1 MNYRASIAT
10 LVLLVASA
18 AALGQQATDTVPGK
32 QATDTAPGKQATDTA
47 PGPAATDATS
57 GQQAIGTSPGQA
69 AIGSAAG
76 QPAVDS
82 LLGQKAADTALGQS
96 ATDTNFTVGDIKI
109 EGLQRI
115 SEGTVFN
122 YLPVNIGDQL
132 NAQRL
137 RESLRALYATGF
149 FRDVALSRDGNTLLI
164 TVLER
169 PSLESVEI
177 KGNKDIKTEDLQ
189 KSLRTVGLAAGK
201 TFNRSTLEEVTQYLT
216 DQYYSRGKYAVTID
230 AKVEDLSNN
239 RVRVNLDIKEGDRA
253 KIRQINIVGNKAFKS
268 KDVLETLT
276 LKTPSW
282 NSWYKQDD
290 RYSRESLQGDL
301 EKVESYYQDRG
312 YANVHID
319 SVQVAIAPD
328 KNNVF
333 ITVNITEGVV
343 YKISEVKLAGNLVV
357 PEAQLRR
364 LVLVQPGQIYS
375 QKTISSTQQLIKNRL
390 GAEGFYFAKVEP
402 VPQMDDTKQVV
413 ALSLFVDPGS
423 RVYVRNISFKG
434 TVRSNDETMRREL
447 RQLEGSLLSNVA
459 LERSKQRLQQQP
471 FLESVDFE
479 TNPVGGSA
487 DLVDV
492 VFNVKERPSATIS
505 GGIGYSAS
513 QKFMLN
519 ASFQDSDFM
528 GSGNNVALQIDA
540 GPYNKIYSFAHTNPY
555 AGIEGVSRTVSL
567 TYRTSTQ
574 FVSASSSFK
583 SENFALG
590 LNYGYPISEYQRL
603 SAGVS
608 LGHSDLVTYQGS
620 SAQQAVDWVK
630 ANGHSYQ
637 EALLYNSVLADGTS
651 VTSSTQVYGT
661 SFDTLELNTGWL
673 FDSRNRGLF
682 ADRGQ
687 RHTLALS
694 VAPAGPVQYF
704 LASYSGTAYVP
715 LVMGSTLALSLNL
728 GFGDSL
734 GRTTEIPPYK
744 RFYAGGPDTVR
755 GYYESSLGPV
765 DTHGNPYGGNL
776 LTVARAEVIL
786 PLPVKWQTSARATL
800 FFDDGNVFSQDSTK
814 FVGRDLQTPVDY
826 KFSYNKFA
834 WSELKQSYGLAV
846 QWLAPSLGIFRFSYG
861 IPINNFHGDAVHF
874 GDRTEYFQFTI
885 GGSY

>member
-1 MNYRASIAT
+1 MNYRAGIAT
-10 LVLLVASA
+10 LVLLVASVT
-18 AALGQQATDTVPGK
+18 ALAQQATDT
-32 QATDTAPGKQATDTA
+32 D
-47 PGPAATDATS
+47 
-57 GQQAIGTSPGQA
+57 
-69 AIGSAAG
+69 
-76 QPAVDS
+76 
-82 LLGQKAADTALGQS
+82 
-96 ATDTNFTVGDIKI
+96 FTVGDIKI

-115 SEGTVFN
+115 SEGTVYN

-137 RESLRALYATGF
+137 REALRALYATGF

-189 KSLRTVGLAAGK
+189 KSLRNVGLAAGK

-216 DQYYSRGKYAVTID
+216 DQYYSRGKYAVSID
-230 AKVEDLSNN
+230 TKVEDLSNN
-239 RVRVNLDIKEGDRA
+239 RVRVNIDIKEGDRA

-268 KDVLETLT
+268 KDVLDSLT

-282 NSWYKQDD
+282 NSWYKEDD

-301 EKVESYYQDRG
+301 EKIESYYQDRG

-333 ITVNITEGVV
+333 ITVNITEGEV
-343 YKISEVKLAGNLVV
+343 YKISSVKLAGNLVV
-357 PEAQLRR
+357 PEAQLNR
-364 LVLVQPGQIYS
+364 LIVVQPGQIYS
-375 QKTISSTQQLIKNRL
+375 QKMISASQELIKNRL

-402 VPQMDDTKQVV
+402 VPQVDEAKREV

-434 TVRSNDETMRREL
+434 AARSNDETLRREL

-471 FLESVDFE
+471 YLETVDFE
-479 TNPVGGSA
+479 TNPVAGSA

-492 VFNVKERPSATIS
+492 LFTVKERPSATVS

-513 QKFMLN
+513 QKFMLQG
-519 ASFQDSDFM
+519 SFQDSDFM

-540 GPYNKIYSFAHTNPY
+540 GPYNKIYSFTHTNPY
-555 AGIEGVSRTVSL
+555 ATVDGVSRSTSV

-583 SENFALG
+583 SENFAVG
-590 LNYGYPISEYQRL
+590 LNYGYPITEYQRV

-620 SAQQAVDWVK
+620 SAQQAVDWVQQ
-630 ANGHSYQ
+630 NGNSYS
-637 EALLYNSVLADGTS
+637 EALLYSTVLSDGSS
-651 VTSSTQVYGT
+651 VTSSTQLYGT
-661 SFDTLELNTGWL
+661 RFDTVELSTGWL

-687 RHTLALS
+687 RHTLAFTVS
-694 VAPAGPVQYF
+694 PVGQVQYYI
-704 LASYSGTAYVP
+704 ASYNGTGYVP
-715 LVMGSTLALSLNL
+715 LFLHTTLALTMNL
-728 GFGDSL
+728 GYGESI
-734 GRTTEIPPYK
+734 GRTTQIPPYK

-776 LTVARAEVIL
+776 LTAARAEVIL
-786 PLPVKWQTSARATL
+786 PLPAKWQTSARATL
-800 FFDDGNVFSQDSTK
+800 FYDIGNVFSQDSTK
-814 FVGRDLQTPVDY
+814 YVGRDLQTPVEY
-826 KFSYNKFA
+826 RFA
-834 WSELKQSYGLAV
+834 YDQLRRSAGLAV

-861 IPINNFHGDAVHF
+861 IPLNNSHGDAVHF
-874 GDRTEYFQFTI
+874 ADRTEYFQFTI

>member
-1 MNYRASIAT
+1 MNYRAVIAT
-10 LVLLVASA
+10 FVLLVSSV
-18 AALGQQATDTVPGK
+18 AALAQQPSDTD
-32 QATDTAPGKQATDTA
+32 
-47 PGPAATDATS
+47 
-57 GQQAIGTSPGQA
+57 
-69 AIGSAAG
+69 
-76 QPAVDS
+76 
-82 LLGQKAADTALGQS
+82 
-96 ATDTNFTVGDIKI
+96 FTVGDIKI

-137 RESLRALYATGF
+137 REALRALYATGF
-149 FRDVALSRDGNTLLI
+149 FRDVALNRDGNTLLI

-189 KSLRTVGLAAGK
+189 KSLRNVGLAAGK

-216 DQYYSRGKYAVTID
+216 DQYYSRGKYAVSLDT
-230 AKVEDLSNN
+230 KVEDLSNN
-239 RVRVNLDIKEGDRA
+239 RVRVKIDIKEGDRA

-268 KDVLETLT
+268 KDILDTLT
-276 LKTPSW
+276 LKTPKW
-282 NSWYKQDD
+282 NSFYKDDD

-301 EKVESYYQDRG
+301 EKIESYYQDRG

-333 ITVNITEGVV
+333 ITVNITEGMI

-375 QKTISSTQQLIKNRL
+375 QKTISSTQELIKNRL

-402 VPQMDDTKQVV
+402 VPQTDDVKREV
-413 ALSLFVDPGS
+413 ALTLFVDPAS

-434 TVRSNDETMRREL
+434 AQRSNDETLRREL
-447 RQLEGSLLSNVA
+447 RQLEGSLLSNLA

-471 FLESVDFE
+471 YLETVDFE
-479 TNPVGGSA
+479 TTPVAGSA

-492 VFNVKERPSATIS
+492 VFNVKERPSATVS

-540 GPYNKIYSFAHTNPY
+540 GPYNKIYSFSHTNPY
-555 AGIEGVSRTVSL
+555 ASVEGVSRTVSV

-583 SENFALG
+583 SANFAVG

-603 SAGVS
+603 SAGLS
-608 LGHSDLVTYQGS
+608 LGRSDLVTYQGS
-620 SAQQAVDWVK
+620 SAQQAVDWVRQ
-630 ANGHSYQ
+630 NGNSYQ
-637 EALLYNSVLADGTS
+637 EELLFNSVLADGTA
-651 VTSSTQVYGT
+651 VTSSTQLYGT
-661 SFDTLELNTGWL
+661 RFNTYELNTGWL

-687 RHTLALS
+687 RHSLGVS
-694 VAPAGPVQYF
+694 VAPVGQVQYY
-704 LASYSGTAYVP
+704 LASYSGTGYIP
-715 LVMGSTLALSLNL
+715 LLWHSTLALSLNL
-728 GFGDSL
+728 GYGQSL
-734 GRTTEIPPYK
+734 GGTSAIPPYK

-755 GYYESSLGPV
+755 GFYDSSLGPV

-776 LTVARAEVIL
+776 LTDARAEVIL
-786 PLPVKWQTSARATL
+786 PLPAKWQTSARATL
-800 FFDDGNVFSQDSTK
+800 FYDMGNVFSQDHTK
-814 FVGRDLQTPVDY
+814 FVARDLQTPVEY
-826 KFSYNKFA
+826 RFA
-834 WSELKQSYGLAV
+834 YDALRRSAGLAV

-861 IPINNFHGDAVHF
+861 IPLNNRQATSVNF